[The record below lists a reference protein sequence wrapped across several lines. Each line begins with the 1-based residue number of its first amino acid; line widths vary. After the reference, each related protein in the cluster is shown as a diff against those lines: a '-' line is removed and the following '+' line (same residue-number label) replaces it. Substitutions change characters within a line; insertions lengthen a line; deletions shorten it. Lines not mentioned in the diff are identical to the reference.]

1 MGRGGAGM
9 PLQWTQALSVG
20 IPEIDAQ
27 HQELFRR
34 VNRLLEAALAGDPR
48 EAGATLAFL
57 GEYAVTHFSAEERF
71 MRDVGYPGLRRHR
84 EEHELFVADLRALDR
99 EFAEGGPTPG
109 LVARL
114 NRQVGDWLRGHV
126 CVTDMAMGHFVSRAR
141 RP

>member
-1 MGRGGAGM
+1 M

-34 VNRLLEAALAGDPR
+34 VDRLVTAMLSDDHGEIGLM
-48 EAGATLAFL
+48 LAFL
-57 GEYAVTHFSAEERF
+57 ADYVVTHFSTEERF
-71 MRDVGYPGLRRHR
+71 MREVGYPGLPRHR
-84 EEHELFVADLRALDR
+84 EEHEGFVAELRALDR
-99 EFAEGGPTPG
+99 DFAEGGAMPG
-109 LVARL
+109 LVGRV

-126 CVTDMAMGHFVSRAR
+126 CVTDMAMGRYASRAR

>member
-1 MGRGGAGM
+1 M
-9 PLQWTQALSVG
+9 PLQWTQVLSVG

-34 VNRLLEAALAGDPR
+34 VDRLLEATLAGDHR

-57 GEYAVTHFSAEERF
+57 GEYALTHFSTEERF
-71 MRDVGYPGLRRHR
+71 MREVGYPGLARHR
-84 EEHELFVADLRALDR
+84 EEHEFFVADLRSLDR
-99 EFAEGGPTPG
+99 DLAGGGATPE

-126 CVTDMAMGHFVSRAR
+126 CVTDMAMGRFASRAR